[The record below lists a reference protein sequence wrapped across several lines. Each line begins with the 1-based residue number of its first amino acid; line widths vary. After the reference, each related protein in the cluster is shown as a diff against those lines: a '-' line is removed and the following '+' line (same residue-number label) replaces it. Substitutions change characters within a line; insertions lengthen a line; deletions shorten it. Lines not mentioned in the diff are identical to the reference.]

1 MMDDFEFYCPTKI
14 FYRTDSILCVGKIVR
29 DYGFK
34 RVYIVSGKSGVKL
47 NILSDVEKSFI
58 DNKIEF
64 KDHIGIDYNPDISS
78 VLEMKKE
85 CLDFKP
91 EMILA
96 IGGGSIID
104 ASKLLAHLYF
114 YTGNPLD
121 FNKNVVKP
129 IHALKIATIL
139 TLSASGS
146 EMSSSCVISD
156 RKTGFKGG
164 FNSETNYPLFS
175 IINPKYTYS
184 VSKIQTSY
192 GLVDMF
198 SHSFERFYSSSSEIE
213 PCDSLSLA
221 IMKNIVN
228 VSDRVLKKSDDY
240 QARRAMMLLG
250 SLSHNGI
257 GEFGKRKRFVVHK
270 AEHYL
275 SGKYPSLAHG
285 QGIAL
290 LLDKFLI
297 LNRENKEIYKKTLL
311 LGKECFSLNDCS
323 FDDVVPSLLS
333 WLDSLDIKRD
343 FSSLPEK
350 IKKEDIE
357 KAYQM
362 LKI

>member
-1 MMDDFEFYCPTKI
+1 M
-14 FYRTDSILCVGKIVR
+14 
-29 DYGFK
+29 
-34 RVYIVSGKSGVKL
+34 
-47 NILSDVEKSFI
+47 
-58 DNKIEF
+58 
-64 KDHIGIDYNPDISS
+64 
-78 VLEMKKE
+78 
-85 CLDFKP
+85 
-91 EMILA
+91 
-96 IGGGSIID
+96 
-104 ASKLLAHLYF
+104 
-114 YTGNPLD
+114 
-121 FNKNVVKP
+121 
-129 IHALKIATIL
+129 
-139 TLSASGS
+139 
-146 EMSSSCVISD
+146 
-156 RKTGFKGG
+156 
-164 FNSETNYPLFS
+164 
-175 IINPKYTYS
+175 
-184 VSKIQTSY
+184 SKIQTSY

-323 FDDVVPSLLS
+323 FDDAVSSLLS